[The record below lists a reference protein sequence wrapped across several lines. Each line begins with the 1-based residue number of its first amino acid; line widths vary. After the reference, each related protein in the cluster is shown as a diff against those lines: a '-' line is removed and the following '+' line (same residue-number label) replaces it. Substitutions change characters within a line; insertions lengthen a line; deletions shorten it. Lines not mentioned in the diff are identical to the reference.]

1 MSREGKVYVGNLPPD
16 VKQRDLEDL
25 FYKFG
30 KITNINLKNSTQQ
43 PFAFLEFDDPRYVC
57 DVLLHSGNSVAVG
70 VRMPLLTSVSRWCN
84 FTEQFN
90 DVN

>member
-16 VKQRDLEDL
+16 VKQRDIEDL

-30 KITNINLKNSTQQ
+30 KINNINLKNSTQQ

-57 DVLLHSGNSVAVG
+57 DWLLNNGDIVTVSV
-70 VRMPLLTSVSRWCN
+70 TDKWIKI
-84 FTEQFN
+84 FN
-90 DVN
+90 LITLQRNQIM

>member
-1 MSREGKVYVGNLPPD
+1 MSSREGKVYVGNLPPD

-57 DVLLHSGNSVAVG
+57 LV
-70 VRMPLLTSVSRWCN
+70 T
-84 FTEQFN
+84 
-90 DVN
+90 

>member
-30 KITNINLKNSTQQ
+30 KISNINLKNSTQQ
-43 PFAFLEFDDPRYVC
+43 PFAFLEFDDPRFVRDCLLLNVATITIWILLFRVC
-57 DVLLHSGNSVAVG
+57 Q
-70 VRMPLLTSVSRWCN
+70 
-84 FTEQFN
+84 E
-90 DVN
+90 

>member
-16 VKQRDLEDL
+16 VKQRDIEDL

-30 KITNINLKNSTQQ
+30 KINNINLKNTTQQ

-57 DVLLHSGNSVAVG
+57 DWLLNIDTVTVYELINGLRSIAL
-70 VRMPLLTSVSRWCN
+70 R
-84 FTEQFN
+84 
-90 DVN
+90 

>member
-16 VKQRDLEDL
+16 VKQRDIEDL

-30 KITNINLKNSTQQ
+30 KINNINLKNSTQQ

-57 DVLLHSGNSVAVG
+57 DWLLNNGDIVTVSV
-70 VRMPLLTSVSRWCN
+70 T
-84 FTEQFN
+84 
-90 DVN
+90 DK

>member
-1 MSREGKVYVGNLPPD
+1 MIYRIAQLKMCYVLVVQYWVVTKMSREGKVYVGNLPPD

-57 DVLLHSGNSVAVG
+57 MLN
-70 VRMPLLTSVSRWCN
+70 
-84 FTEQFN
+84 
-90 DVN
+90 

>member
-1 MSREGKVYVGNLPPD
+1 MAREGKVYVGNLPPD

-43 PFAFLEFDDPRYVC
+43 PFAFLEFDDPRYVTVGLL
-57 DVLLHSGNSVAVG
+57 DIVTVSVLL
-70 VRMPLLTSVSRWCN
+70 LK
-84 FTEQFN
+84 
-90 DVN
+90 

>member
-30 KITNINLKNSTQQ
+30 KITNINLKNTTQQ
-43 PFAFLEFDDPRYVC
+43 PFAFLEFDDPRYVVYVFNQHC
-57 DVLLHSGNSVAVG
+57 WLLELKCRHWKS
-70 VRMPLLTSVSRWCN
+70 
-84 FTEQFN
+84 
-90 DVN
+90 

>member
-16 VKQRDLEDL
+16 VRQRDLEDL

-30 KITNINLKNSTQQ
+30 KISNISLKNSTQQ

-57 DVLLHSGNSVAVG
+57 VRTCLVNSIVL
-70 VRMPLLTSVSRWCN
+70 
-84 FTEQFN
+84 FQFKC
-90 DVN
+90 DHWR

>member
-30 KITNINLKNSTQQ
+30 KITSINLKNTTEQ

-57 DVLLHSGNSVAVG
+57 GCSS
-70 VRMPLLTSVSRWCN
+70 
-84 FTEQFN
+84 
-90 DVN
+90 